1 MIEFETLSEKNIESV
16 YELEKLCFDSP
27 WTYKMFE
34 SEINNSRSVYLVA
47 KDEQTDAIVGYIG
60 VWLAVDFADIT
71 NVAVHP
77 EYRKKGIAISL
88 INEICRICKNYGIEQ
103 VGLEVNVN
111 NKPAIALYKKLGF
124 IVDSVRKKYYK
135 NKDDAWLM
143 SKKIIKVGD

>member
-1 MIEFETLSEKNIESV
+1 MIEFEALSLKNIEAV
-16 YELEKLCFDSP
+16 YELEKLSFDSP
-27 WTYKMFE
+27 WTHKMFE
-34 SEINNSRSVYLVA
+34 AEINNSRSVYLVA
-47 KDEQTDAIVGYIG
+47 KDKQTNETVGYIG

-77 EYRKKGIAISL
+77 GYRKKGIAISL
-88 INEICRICKNYGIEQ
+88 INEICRICKDKGIKK

-124 IVDSVRKKYYK
+124 TVDSVRKKYYK

-143 SKKIIKVGD
+143 SKKIIKIGG